1 MNHHSAARDVFLS
14 VVPERDAAVHQGD
27 EGEGGALQGEDVA
40 QVAGVSV
47 EGAGTGVVLLVGVE
61 VAPGRPAVVPRV
73 SSLVNVEAVLPG
85 AQSQYLTLESDW
97 SNLIRTVGIYLDE
110 DSEGS
115 LLQEERASDVEISSG
130 GQQLNS

>member
-1 MNHHSAARDVFLS
+1 MNHHSAARDVFLP

-27 EGEGGALQGEDVA
+27 EGEGGALQREDVA

-47 EGAGTGVVLLVGVE
+47 EGAGTGVVLLLGVE

-97 SNLIRTVGIYLDE
+97 SNLIRTVGFHTRNGPIIGALMP
-110 DSEGS
+110 
-115 LLQEERASDVEISSG
+115 
-130 GQQLNS
+130 

>member
-1 MNHHSAARDVFLS
+1 MNHHSAARDVFLP

-61 VAPGRPAVVPRV
+61 VAPGSPAVVPRV
-73 SSLVNVEAVLPG
+73 SSLVDVEAVLPG

-97 SNLIRTVGIYLDE
+97 SNLIRTVGFHTRNGPIVGALMP
-110 DSEGS
+110 
-115 LLQEERASDVEISSG
+115 
-130 GQQLNS
+130 